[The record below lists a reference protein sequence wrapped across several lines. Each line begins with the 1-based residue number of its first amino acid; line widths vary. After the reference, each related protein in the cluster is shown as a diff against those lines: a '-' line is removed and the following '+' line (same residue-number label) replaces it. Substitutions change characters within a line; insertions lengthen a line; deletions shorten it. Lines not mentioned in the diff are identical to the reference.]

1 MNIYVGFDTSNY
13 TTSVAAVF
21 EDGHTESVKIP
32 LNVKKGEKG
41 VRQSDA
47 LFMHTVNLPIA
58 VSELFDKIKGH
69 NVLAVGVST
78 RPRNIEGSYMPCFL
92 AGINAA
98 TSCAKALDVP
108 LYEFSHQEGHVMAA
122 FCESGH
128 IIDDYRDF
136 IAFHVSGGTND
147 MLRVKWDGKLD
158 ISEIASSEDITSGQ
172 LVDRCGVM
180 LGLSFPCGKEL
191 EKLALSAD
199 KVIKPHVCVK
209 ENGKCNISG
218 AENQCIKMMKDG
230 EKPENIALFALNFVY
245 GTLDEMLLK
254 SGLSD
259 KLPVLFVGGV
269 MSNSIIR
276 SKLSKKYNCFFAKP
290 EFSCDNACGI
300 AELTRRSHNE

>member
-1 MNIYVGFDTSNY
+1 MNVYLGIDTSNY
-13 TTSVAAVF
+13 TTSVAAIF
-21 EDGHTESVKIP
+21 EDGSTESIKIP
-32 LNVKKGEKG
+32 LTVKKGEKG

-47 LFMHTVNLPIA
+47 LFMHTVNLPGA
-58 VSELFDKIKGH
+58 VTKMFDKLKGH
-69 NVLAVGVST
+69 NVKAVGVST
-78 RPRNIEGSYMPCFL
+78 RPRSIDGSYMPCFL

-98 TSCAKALDVP
+98 TSCAKALGVP

-128 IIDDYRDF
+128 VIDDYPDF

-147 MLRVKWDGKLD
+147 MLRVKWNGKLD
-158 ISEIASSEDITSGQ
+158 ISGIASSEDITSGQ
-172 LVDRCGVM
+172 LIDRCGVM

-199 KVIKPHVCVK
+199 KVIKPQVCVR
-209 ENGKCNISG
+209 NGICNISG
-218 AENQCIKMMKDG
+218 AENQCAKMLKNG
-230 EKPENIALFALNFVY
+230 EKPENIALYTLNFVY
-245 GTLDEMLLK
+245 RTLDEMLK
-254 SGLSD
+254 QSGLSE

-276 SKLSKKYNCFFAKP
+276 TKLSQKYNCFFAKP

-300 AELTRRSHNE
+300 AELTRRCCNG